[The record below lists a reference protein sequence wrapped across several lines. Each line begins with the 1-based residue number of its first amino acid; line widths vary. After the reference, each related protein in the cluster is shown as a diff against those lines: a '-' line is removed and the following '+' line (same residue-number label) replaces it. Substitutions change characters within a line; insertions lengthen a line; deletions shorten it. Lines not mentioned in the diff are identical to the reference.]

1 MINHDLT
8 LTRPAYDGGS
18 IANLMASLGA
28 ALGAPPTPYRPL
40 TSLPDERL
48 GAARRIAL
56 VVIDGLGAELL
67 SHLAPGGALAAYSH
81 GTMTSV
87 FPPTTAS
94 AVTTFMS
101 GLAPQQ
107 HGLTGWFMHF
117 RKLGAVTA
125 VLPFVPRFSRHA
137 LGTSNIEPGALID
150 APSFAARIARP
161 SAMLLPRDLADSAFS
176 CLLGAGARRD
186 GYAGLEDF
194 AARLA
199 AFVRGDDEAAYLYAY
214 WPELDRLA
222 HLHGPSSAAVATH
235 FAALETVLDGIMR
248 QAAAS
253 GTLVIVTAD
262 HGFIDSGAD
271 ERIELDAHPEIAAM
285 LALPLCGEP
294 RAAYAYVRAS
304 AADDFEACVTAELSD
319 ALSLHRSQDFIA
331 EGWYGHG
338 PVHPELAA
346 RTGDYVLCLR
356 ERLTLRDSVVG
367 ERPFNLR
374 GQHGGT
380 SAAEQYVPLLVA
392 GP

>member
-1 MINHDLT
+1 MIAHDLT

-28 ALGAPPTPYRPL
+28 ALGAPATPYRTL
-40 TSLPDERL
+40 TSLPAERL

-67 SHLAPGGALAAYSH
+67 AHLAPGGTLAAYGH

-125 VLPFVPRFSRHA
+125 VLPFVPRFSRQGLSA
-137 LGTSNIEPGALID
+137 SNIEPGDLID

-161 SAMLLPRDLADSAFS
+161 SAMLLPQDLADSGFS
-176 CLLGAGARRD
+176 RLLGAGARRD
-186 GYAGLEDF
+186 GYADLADF

-199 AFVRGDDEAAYLYAY
+199 AFVRGDDDAAYLYAY

-222 HLHGPSSAAVATH
+222 HLHGPSGTAVATH
-235 FAALETVLDGIMR
+235 FAALEAALDGIMR
-248 QAAAS
+248 EAAAS
-253 GTLVIVTAD
+253 GTLLIVTAD
-262 HGFIDSGAD
+262 HGFIDSGED
-271 ERIELDAHPEIAAM
+271 ERIELDDHPELAAM

-294 RAAYAYVRAS
+294 RTAYAYVRAS
-304 AADDFEACVTAELSD
+304 AADDFEAYVAAELGE
-319 ALSLHRSQDFIA
+319 ALSLHDSAAFIA
-331 EGWYGHG
+331 DGWYGHG
-338 PVHPELAA
+338 PAHPELAA

-367 ERPFNLR
+367 ERPFKLR

-380 SAAEQYVPLLVA
+380 SAAEQNVPLLLA